1 MGNALSG
8 VDVPANDPAVLAAQS
23 RLDDAS
29 QVWVDIGIEAG
40 LLVASSSPVGGQVA
54 DGISLARNVAAGN
67 YVDAIVDGV
76 GFVPVLGDLFKGFF
90 RGRKIKRALEAAD
103 QALDVA
109 RKGLSRAQEIAR
121 RRIASTRFWGAIKR
135 RRDEILKKYEN
146 CNAALCRKQRDD
158 ELRAMYRENGVN
170 LPAESTGTWKNADGT
185 PAALGEGMF
194 VPDPNDPVG
203 ANLSRHLSRHNAT
216 GIPYENGQP
225 NLSGFPPPGSAG
237 PDGKAWSV
245 DIEQSLSGNR
255 QADLDASW
263 GTWRDQ
269 YGSDYRDPRGGS
281 WHHTGN
287 GSTMQYVDRDLHGAL
302 SHTGDV
308 AINQSPEF

>member
-8 VDVPANDPAVLAAQS
+8 VEAPVNDPGVRAAQS

-29 QVWVDIGIEAG
+29 QAWVDVGIEAG

-90 RGRKIKRALEAAD
+90 RGRKIKRAVAAAD
-103 QALDVA
+103 EALGAA
-109 RKGLSRAQEIAR
+109 RKGLERAQEIAR

-135 RRDEILKKYEN
+135 RRDEILKKYKN
-146 CNAALCRKQRDD
+146 CNAAPCRKQRDD

-225 NLSGFPPPGSAG
+225 SLSGFPPLGSAG

-245 DIEQSLSGNR
+245 DIEHSLAGDR
-255 QADLDASW
+255 RADRDASW
-263 GTWRDQ
+263 GAWREK
-269 YGSDYRDPRGGS
+269 YGSDYPDPQRGH
-281 WHHTGN
+281 WHHSGN
-287 GSTMQYVDRDLHGAL
+287 GSTMQYVDQDIHSTL
-302 SHTGDV
+302 SHSGD
-308 AINQSPEF
+308 ASFNTSPEF